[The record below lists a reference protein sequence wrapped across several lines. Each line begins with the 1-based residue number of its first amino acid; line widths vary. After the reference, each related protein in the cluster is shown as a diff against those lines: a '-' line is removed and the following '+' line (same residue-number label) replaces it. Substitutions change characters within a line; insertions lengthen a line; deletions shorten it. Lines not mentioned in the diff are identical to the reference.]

1 MNSKFFTCLRH
12 VHLGMLTLSL
22 GAMVLA
28 ISLVGCNKSG
38 ASSSIEGVPFQTEE
52 GGSWGMLQL
61 DQPDKPLFSEEFDR
75 EPSSVYDGCFSV
87 QDKDGLY
94 RIYSAESKPKQIG
107 ERYAQVGVFSDGI
120 APVAKPGD
128 HISLIDK
135 SGKTVKVLDR
145 VEGKR
150 ILSCNSFVDGRAR
163 YQSEDGKFGYLDKH
177 GKAVIPAKYE
187 QATDFAGGR
196 AFVIDTK
203 YKKYMQTYDDDSWK
217 HVQISLIDTDGKV
230 QATFRASDALTWFGL
245 IGLQKQ
251 TYFGFTSGEYI
262 AWNNGEK
269 HGIYDNKGKVIL
281 NPEKSYVS
289 IEQITSDGFVYR
301 GTGGQ
306 LGYSTLKGEKV
317 IREKYFELRSLT
329 PDRFVARKK
338 ENGDWYIIDRED
350 NRLATYDDLEVLP
363 RGNLLL
369 AKDGDSKILVDYD
382 GKRVG
387 KMEVHDLGKRE
398 VPWMVEDGYAPAE
411 LVAEALQMTPNGLLG
426 LTFKSTTAT
435 AAKALGYTTPQHVKD
450 AGYTRYF
457 MEKRK
462 NILDDS
468 YSVRIAFK
476 EDILQGEWE
485 KVTYNGF
492 FLGDWKLKNLSFVS
506 SPMRAMSFS
515 VSWGDRRNQDLYE
528 AFQKYLS
535 RWSAK
540 EVTSEGSIYIAQNGP
555 IYYLLVRGSSGVTF
569 VYAHKDLLNGSIQQL
584 ASSVQ
589 LDLGGAPSV
598 QVLDSDDVIDSATIV
613 NDLVVV
619 ADSAGFYED
628 RPRY

>member
-12 VHLGMLTLSL
+12 VRLGMLTLSL

-61 DQPDKPLFSEEFDR
+61 DQPDNPLFSEEFDR

-187 QATDFAGGR
+187 LATDFAGGR

-251 TYFGFTSGEYI
+251 TYFG
-262 AWNNGEK
+262 
-269 HGIYDNKGKVIL
+269 
-281 NPEKSYVS
+281 
-289 IEQITSDGFVYR
+289 
-301 GTGGQ
+301 
-306 LGYSTLKGEKV
+306 
-317 IREKYFELRSLT
+317 
-329 PDRFVARKK
+329 
-338 ENGDWYIIDRED
+338 
-350 NRLATYDDLEVLP
+350 LP
-363 RGNLLL
+363 L
-369 AKDGDSKILVDYD
+369 
-382 GKRVG
+382 
-387 KMEVHDLGKRE
+387 
-398 VPWMVEDGYAPAE
+398 
-411 LVAEALQMTPNGLLG
+411 
-426 LTFKSTTAT
+426 
-435 AAKALGYTTPQHVKD
+435 
-450 AGYTRYF
+450 
-457 MEKRK
+457 
-462 NILDDS
+462 
-468 YSVRIAFK
+468 
-476 EDILQGEWE
+476 
-485 KVTYNGF
+485 
-492 FLGDWKLKNLSFVS
+492 
-506 SPMRAMSFS
+506 
-515 VSWGDRRNQDLYE
+515 
-528 AFQKYLS
+528 
-535 RWSAK
+535 
-540 EVTSEGSIYIAQNGP
+540 GSI
-555 IYYLLVRGSSGVTF
+555 
-569 VYAHKDLLNGSIQQL
+569 
-584 ASSVQ
+584 
-589 LDLGGAPSV
+589 
-598 QVLDSDDVIDSATIV
+598 
-613 NDLVVV
+613 
-619 ADSAGFYED
+619 
-628 RPRY
+628 